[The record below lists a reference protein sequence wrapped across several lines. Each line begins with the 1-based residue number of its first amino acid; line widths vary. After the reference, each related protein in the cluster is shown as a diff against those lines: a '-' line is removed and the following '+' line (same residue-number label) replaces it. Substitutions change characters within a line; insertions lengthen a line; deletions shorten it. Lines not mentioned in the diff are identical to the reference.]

1 MEEKK
6 EEHKEHHEHTHH
18 EHHAHHKKNASKKL
32 NLENVFIG
40 LTILLGIVVI
50 INIAITVG
58 LNKDIKKSSDEAKEK
73 LKPAN
78 IQLYIIKNSKCAD
91 CFDVSV
97 LQSYMKTLN
106 VNITKESTLDFSAK
120 EAKDLITKYQIKK
133 VPAVIVAGE
142 IEKVNVEGMEKVNDA
157 LVLADI
163 GAPYTDAT
171 TGKIEGRVTLS
182 ILKDADCAKCND
194 LKNLISQLK
203 AAGIKISQEK
213 NVLSNTDEG
222 KNLIN
227 KYNIGFIPTLIL
239 SKDATAYPIIQEAW
253 PQVGSKETDGSY
265 VLRLVNPPYINLT
278 TGKLRG
284 LVSVVYMA
292 DKSCTEC
299 YNVSVH
305 REILASPQSFAVKL
319 EKEETI
325 DIDSAKGKD
334 LIVKYNITQVPTVIL
349 SDEISAYPSTPAL
362 KQFFSVEKDGYYV
375 FRKDSVV
382 GNYRDL
388 TTNQIVTIP
397 TQPQ

>member
-18 EHHAHHKKNASKKL
+18 EHHAHHKKDASKKL

-91 CFDVSV
+91 CFDVSA

-163 GAPYTDAT
+163 GAPYTDAA

-239 SKDATAYPIIQEAW
+239 SKDAAAYPIIQEAW

-284 LVSVVYMA
+284 LVSVVYMS